1 VREVR
6 EVHHTDSG
14 GGAAVGMMVGIILV
28 VALIAV
34 AALFMFNGAFGSG
47 GANQPS
53 NNPTNIQV
61 NPPSAP
67 APPDKVDIN
76 VNPAPSR

>member
-1 VREVR
+1 
-6 EVHHTDSG
+6 
-14 GGAAVGMMVGIILV
+14 MMVGIILV
-28 VALIAV
+28 VALVAL
-34 AALFMFNGAFGSG
+34 AALFMFNGAFGWG
-47 GANQPS
+47 GANQPN

-67 APPDKVDIN
+67 APPGKVDVN

>member
-1 VREVR
+1 
-6 EVHHTDSG
+6 
-14 GGAAVGMMVGIILV
+14 MMVGIILV
-28 VALIAV
+28 VAVVAV
-34 AALFMFNGAFGSG
+34 AALFMFNGAHGWG

-61 NPPSAP
+61 NPPQAP
-67 APPDKVDIN
+67 APPAKVDVN